1 MKTLA
6 FFFMFGCS
14 FVLTERSISQDSN
27 LTQLKFFK
35 IYVTTSDDKLFLA
48 LQDEMGIDPKLDSY
62 LIYVDIRSDS
72 PKVQYLYLGDMNHPS
87 AMKYNWSQFSENIR
101 LFLIRWD
108 KPNKMEPDK

>member
-62 LIYVDIRSDS
+62 SIAVDIRSDD
-72 PKVQYLYLGDMNHPS
+72 PAKQYLVLGELNHPS
-87 AMKYNWSQFSENIR
+87 SMKYGWGQISERVKQGLIKWS
-101 LFLIRWD
+101 
-108 KPNKMEPDK
+108 KPNKMPIEE